1 MQRKTR
7 HFRYSIYSIKD
18 GGEKRARGIS
28 ELRGQESSPWTH
40 KSFVCKRRLI
50 SQAGRR
56 EFEDWL
62 PLHKINSLQNTP
74 ESVLRLCSVNL
85 SIAANRLKMGVLFT
99 SHRAPVS
106 GLRGGYDNGRL
117 FIYFRVASGPRLSA
131 RLETGALETICRP
144 NGATSGWRQTRRIS
158 IPYVLVE
165 NPANLFTRSL
175 YR

>member
-99 SHRAPVS
+99 SHRAPLVGSAEDTTTAAFSYIS
-106 GLRGGYDNGRL
+106 GLRPDRDCQ
-117 FIYFRVASGPRLSA
+117 RDWKP
-131 RLETGALETICRP
+131 AL
-144 NGATSGWRQTRRIS
+144 
-158 IPYVLVE
+158 
-165 NPANLFTRSL
+165 
-175 YR
+175 